1 MYGLVNMRKIT
12 KTLVT
17 AGVLTAVAIGLSGG
31 VAAADRPFGLGT
43 LATAEQVAGWDI
55 DVRPDGK
62 DAPIGS
68 GTAADGEEIYAER
81 CAGCH
86 GDFGEG
92 VDRWPVLAGG
102 HGSLVSADPV
112 KTVGSYWP
120 YASTVYDYV
129 YRAMPFGEAQSLTHD
144 ETYQVVAY
152 ILYMNDV
159 IDDEF
164 ELSNKT
170 IGTVKMP
177 NRDGFMLPDPRPDG
191 QPTGAPCMTDC
202 KVSTK
207 IIGRARIIDVT
218 PDKQ

>member
-1 MYGLVNMRKIT
+1 MFGLVKMRHVA
-12 KTLVT
+12 KTMVYT
-17 AGVLTAVAIGLSGG
+17 GVVAGFVMVLSGTAVATE
-31 VAAADRPFGLGT
+31 RPFNLGT
-43 LATAEQVAGWDI
+43 LATAEQIAGWDI

-62 DAPIGS
+62 GAPIGS
-68 GTAADGEEIYAER
+68 GTAADGEEVYAER
-81 CAGCH
+81 CGSCH

-92 VDRWPVLAGG
+92 IDRWPILAGG
-102 HGSLVSADPV
+102 LGSLVTDDPV

-152 ILYMNDV
+152 ILYMSDV

-164 ELSNKT
+164 VLSNET
-170 IGTVKMP
+170 IGSVKMP
-177 NRDGFMLPDPRPDG
+177 NQNGFMLPDPRPDG
-191 QPTGAPCMTDC
+191 QLASAPCMQNC
-202 KVSTK
+202 EVSTK

-218 PDKQ
+218 PDK

>member
-1 MYGLVNMRKIT
+1 MFGLVKMRHVA
-12 KTLVT
+12 KTMVYT
-17 AGVLTAVAIGLSGG
+17 GVVAGFVMALSGTAVA
-31 VAAADRPFGLGT
+31 AERPFNLGT
-43 LATAEQVAGWDI
+43 LATAEQIAGWDI

-62 DAPIGS
+62 GAPIGS
-68 GTAADGEEIYAER
+68 GTAAGGEEVYAER
-81 CAGCH
+81 CGSCH

-92 VDRWPVLAGG
+92 IDRWPILAGG
-102 HGSLVSADPV
+102 LGSLVTDDPV

-152 ILYMNDV
+152 ILYMSDV

-164 ELSNKT
+164 VLSNET
-170 IGTVKMP
+170 IGSVKMP
-177 NRDGFMLPDPRPDG
+177 NQNGFMLPDPRPDG
-191 QPTGAPCMTDC
+191 QLASAPCMQNCEVPTN
-202 KVSTK
+202 

-218 PDKQ
+218 PDK

>member
-1 MYGLVNMRKIT
+1 MYGLVKMRHFAKSMVAT
-12 KTLVT
+12 GVF
-17 AGVLTAVAIGLSGG
+17 AGFAMALSGS
-31 VAAADRPFGLGT
+31 VNAADRPFGLGT
-43 LATAEQVAGWDI
+43 LATAEQIAGWDI

-62 DAPIGS
+62 GAPIGS
-68 GTAADGEEIYAER
+68 GTAADGEEVYAER

-92 VDRWPVLAGG
+92 VYRWPVLAGG
-102 HGSLVSADPV
+102 LGSLVTADPV

-164 ELSNKT
+164 ALSNET
-170 IGTVKMP
+170 IGSVKMP
-177 NRDGFMLPDPRPDG
+177 NQNGFMLPDPRPDG
-191 QPTGAPCMTDC
+191 QLASAPCMQNCDVPTE
-202 KVSTK
+202 